1 MNENPTEVMEDIVAD
16 RNGGGTGSG
25 ESDQLSE
32 VDELDFEELPVET
45 DEEILAGLA
54 ESEDDIRA
62 GRVRPAREAILEIA
76 ARYGIRVGD

>member
-1 MNENPTEVMEDIVAD
+1 MNDLPTDIAEDVIAD
-16 RNGGGTGSG
+16 RTGSEVERA
-25 ESDQLSE
+25 ESESSSE
-32 VDELDFEELPVET
+32 IDGMDFEEPPAET

-76 ARYGIRVGD
+76 ARYGVRVGD